1 MKTIYFYI
9 AIVCMVL
16 QACSGSG
23 AGEKSSLQGT
33 WKLLSG
39 TTIQGKDTVH
49 TDYTQGQEMIKIIN
63 DTHFA
68 FLRHDLGHGKDSS
81 AVFVA
86 GGGSYT
92 VKGNQY
98 TEHLEYFN
106 VREWEGNDFTLQ
118 YEIRDDTL
126 ITRGIEAVEALGVN
140 HINIEK
146 YVRVP

>member
-49 TDYTQGQEMIKIIN
+49 TDYTQGQEMIK
-63 DTHFA
+63 
-68 FLRHDLGHGKDSS
+68 
-81 AVFVA
+81 
-86 GGGSYT
+86 
-92 VKGNQY
+92 
-98 TEHLEYFN
+98 
-106 VREWEGNDFTLQ
+106 
-118 YEIRDDTL
+118 
-126 ITRGIEAVEALGVN
+126 
-140 HINIEK
+140 
-146 YVRVP
+146 